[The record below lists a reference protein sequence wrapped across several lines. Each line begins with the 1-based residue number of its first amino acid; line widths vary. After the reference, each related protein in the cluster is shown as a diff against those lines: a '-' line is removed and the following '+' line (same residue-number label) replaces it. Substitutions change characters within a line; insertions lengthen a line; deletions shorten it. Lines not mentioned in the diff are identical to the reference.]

1 MFTGIIMPILTP
13 FTETGEVD
21 EDALLS
27 IADGLIDAGVHNLFV
42 MGSAGQGPVMEL
54 DERRRVAET
63 LINHVNGRVPLIIH
77 IGTPYLKTTTG

>member
-1 MFTGIIMPILTP
+1 MPILTP